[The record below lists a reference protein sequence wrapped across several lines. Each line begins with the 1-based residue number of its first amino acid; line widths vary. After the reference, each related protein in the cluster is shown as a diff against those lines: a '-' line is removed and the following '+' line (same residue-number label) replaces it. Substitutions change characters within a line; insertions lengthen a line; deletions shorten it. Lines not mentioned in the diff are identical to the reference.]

1 MKYAFYAIIH
11 GLVQGVAFRHHTRE
25 TARNLSL
32 NGYAR
37 NLKDGTVEVLAEGEE
52 DALKSL
58 ASWLEHGPSH
68 ARVEQVDLDWRDA
81 TAETEPFTIKY

>member
-1 MKYAFYAIIH
+1 MKNAFYAIIH

-37 NLKDGTVEVLAEGEE
+37 NLPDGTVEVLAEGEKP
-52 DALKSL
+52 ALKTL
-58 ASWLEHGPSH
+58 ASWLEQGPSH
-68 ARVEQVDLDWRDA
+68 ARVEHVDIDWRDSTGEA
-81 TAETEPFTIKY
+81 EPFTIRY

>member
-1 MKYAFYAIIH
+1 MKHALYAIVH
-11 GLVQGVAFRHHTRE
+11 GLVQGVAFRHYTRE

-37 NLKDGTVEVLAEGEE
+37 NLPDGTVEVLAEGKK
-52 DALKSL
+52 DALETL

-68 ARVEQVDLDWRDA
+68 ARVEHVDIDWRDPTGKA
-81 TAETEPFTIKY
+81 EPFTIKY